1 MLKSH
6 EEKRPDFD
14 EQSEIGDQNKE
25 RKKPNQMKELN
36 YIPNYPERDLQSLRA
51 SSQKNRADSLLNR
64 LNNFLLEKNAFI
76 RSREKLHYRL

>member
-25 RKKPNQMKELN
+25 RKKPNQIKELN
-36 YIPNYPERDLQSLRA
+36 YIPN
-51 SSQKNRADSLLNR
+51 
-64 LNNFLLEKNAFI
+64 
-76 RSREKLHYRL
+76 

>member
-25 RKKPNQMKELN
+25 RKKPNQIKELN
-36 YIPNYPERDLQSLRA
+36 YIPNWPERDLQSFRA
-51 SSQKNRADSLLNR
+51 STRKNKADSSLNR
-64 LNNFLLEKNAFI
+64 LNNFLLEKNASI
-76 RSREKLHYRL
+76 RRREKLHYLL